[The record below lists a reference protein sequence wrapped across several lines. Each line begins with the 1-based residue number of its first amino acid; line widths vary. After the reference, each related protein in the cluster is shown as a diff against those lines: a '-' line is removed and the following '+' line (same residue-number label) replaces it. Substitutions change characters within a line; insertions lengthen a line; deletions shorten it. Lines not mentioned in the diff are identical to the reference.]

1 MTPQLT
7 EDLISD
13 VEYNMQPSYTYEMNL
28 NKENVVGF
36 CQGKTAMEQAV
47 YKIVNTERYQ
57 TPIYSWNYGVELVD
71 LFGKPTSYCIPE
83 IERRITESLLQD
95 DRINNVYDFE
105 FDIQRKGIIHVKF
118 KVDTTEGTVTGTK
131 EVNY

>member
-1 MTPQLT
+1 MIPQLT
-7 EDLISD
+7 EDLLSD
-13 VEYNMQPSYTYEMNL
+13 VEYNLQPTYTYEMNL
-28 NKENVVGF
+28 DKESVIGT

-57 TPIYSWNYGVELVD
+57 TPIYSWNYGVELAD

-83 IERRITESLLQD
+83 IERRITEALMQD
-95 DRINNVYDFE
+95 DRISNVYNFE
-105 FDIQRKGIIHVKF
+105 FEIPRKGVIYAKF
-118 KVDTTEGTVTGTK
+118 NVDTTEGVISGRK